1 MTIRSND
8 PLVVDRYR
16 IDPGRPLREL
26 DQPCAKAFGAVDLQS
41 PSAGLFALVCGQNVM
56 PRIDTIASLMR
67 HSPTSLVSPLAW
79 DVVDWPAEDCRRPA
93 IVFPMFAGK
102 RVGPRAGKFA
112 PFSEDQVIHDVL
124 PPLVS
129 VIRDLGQ
136 RLITHRAIRVD
147 NLFVEESGAAHYRL
161 GECVSEPAAIS
172 QPVVYETIENGQCV
186 PSGRGTGRIGDDI
199 YALGALISVL
209 LVGGGHL
216 VDLDDQSLMLSKIT
230 QGSYSALV
238 GGQRLSLYMMEAM
251 RGLLCDDP
259 KERWK
264 VDDLD
269 LWLSGRHQSPKQ
281 VLLPQRA
288 QRPLAVGGRRCET
301 DREAAHLAAIQ
312 WEDGVRLAKSGE
324 LDGWMR
330 RSFGDEERAK
340 KMAQQRLG
348 SDVHDEAGGDI
359 LLTRMLTLLDPRGP
373 LRYKG
378 VAVRLEG
385 LAGSLALDFHTGGLR
400 DAIGDIIAY
409 RLPLKAMSLQPHGRP
424 EFVSLKKLYDSLSL
438 YLDNEGMGFGIER
451 CLYEANPT
459 WPCLSPLVE
468 KYCVCRL
475 EQLLPA
481 LEDVC
486 ARRSEANSGDL
497 VDRHIAAFCAT
508 HMKGLSTRLL
518 QDLDRREDVT
528 GRRLAMLGLL
538 AAVQEATGHG
548 NLPNLAQSA
557 AVLLEPVIQSFHNRP
572 YREGLI
578 EKVGRISAAGDLGAL
593 LSVVGDELGR
603 EADRIAFAEA
613 QSQHRQIT
621 DEIAWLNAG
630 GLTESRFLTRTS
642 RQSAIVLSTL
652 ISVATIVATAAA
664 YIF

>member
-8 PLVVDRYR
+8 PLVLDRYR
-16 IDPGRPLREL
+16 IDPARPLREL
-26 DQPCAKAFGAVDLQS
+26 DQPCARAFAAVDLQS
-41 PSAGLFALVCGQNVM
+41 PSAGLFVLVCGQNVM
-56 PRIDTIASLMR
+56 PRIDTITSLVR
-67 HSPTSLVSPLAW
+67 NSPTSLVSPLAW

-102 RVGPRAGKFA
+102 RVAPRAGKFT
-112 PFSEDQVIHDVL
+112 PFSEDQVIRDVL

-129 VIRDLGQ
+129 VTRDLGQ

-147 NLFVEESGAAHYRL
+147 NLFVEDSGAAHYRL

-172 QPVVYETIENGQCV
+172 QPVIYETIENGQCI
-186 PSGRGTGRIGDDI
+186 PSGRGTGRITDDI

-216 VDLDDQSLMLSKIT
+216 VDIDDQSLVLNKIT

-238 GGQRLSLYMMEAM
+238 GGLRLSLYMMEAM

-264 VDDLD
+264 IDDLD

-288 QRPLAVGGRRCET
+288 QRSLTVGRRRCET
-301 DREAAHLAAIQ
+301 DREAAHLAATH
-312 WEDGVRLAKSGE
+312 WDDGVRLSRSGE

-348 SDVHDEAGGDI
+348 SDVHDEVGGDV

-385 LAGSLALDFHTGGLR
+385 LAGALASDFHAGALR
-400 DAIGDIIAY
+400 DLIGEIIAY
-409 RLPLKAMSLQPHGRP
+409 RVPLKSMTLQPHGRP
-424 EFVSLKKLYDSLSL
+424 EFVSLKKLYDSLSM
-438 YLDNEGMGFGIER
+438 YIDNEGMGFGIER

-459 WPCLSPLVE
+459 WPCLSPLIE
-468 KYCVCRL
+468 RYCVCRID
-475 EQLLPA
+475 QLLPA
-481 LEDVC
+481 LEDVS
-486 ARRSEANSGDL
+486 ARRSEATSGEL

-508 HMKGLSTRLL
+508 HIKSLPSRLL

-538 AAVQEATGHG
+538 AAVQEATGSG
-548 NLPNLAQSA
+548 DLPNLAQST
-557 AVLLEPVIQSFHNRP
+557 AVMLEPVIQSFHNLP

-578 EKVGRISAAGDLGAL
+578 EKVGKISAVGDLGAL

-603 EADRIAFAEA
+603 EADRVAFAEA
-613 QSQHRQIT
+613 QNQHRRIT
-621 DEIAWLNAG
+621 DEIAWLDAG
-630 GLTESRFLTRTS
+630 GLTEQNSLTRAS
-642 RQSAIVLSTL
+642 RQSAIVVSTL